1 VNPAASSSTCYD
13 VIVAGIGTMG
23 SAALYHLARRG
34 RRVLGLEQ
42 YSLAHERGSMHG
54 HTRIIRLASHEH
66 PDYVPL
72 LRRSYELWRELEQSA
87 GEPLVHVIGA
97 LEIGPPE
104 GVQLPGALQACAV
117 HDLPHEV
124 LEPAEVRRRFPAIAP
139 PPDTIGLLQ
148 PDGGYVRAEESVRAH
163 ARLAVEAGAELRTGE
178 PLVDWDARDDGV
190 AVRTAAG
197 EYAASRLVLTPGA
210 WAADLLRLPR
220 QLFSVQRNVLA
231 WFEPVRPDHLTPDR
245 LPIFIF
251 EDEAAIV
258 HYGFPLLDGTG
269 VKLGRMYY
277 PGETVDP
284 AAGNPEATPEE
295 AEPLR
300 EYLTRTV
307 PDAAGR
313 LLDAKACLFTNT
325 PDMNFVIDLHPE
337 APNVVFASACSG
349 HGFKFA
355 PVVGEI
361 LADLADE
368 GATLHSI
375 GFLSHARF

>member
-1 VNPAASSSTCYD
+1 
-13 VIVAGIGTMG
+13 MG

-42 YSLAHERGSMHG
+42 YSLGHERGSMHG
-54 HTRIIRLASHEH
+54 HTRVVRLAYHEH

-87 GEPLVHVIGA
+87 GEPLMHVIGG
-97 LEIGPPE
+97 LEIGAPD
-104 GVQLPGALQACAV
+104 GVLLPGALHACAV

-124 LEPAEVRRRFPAIAP
+124 LDPVEVRRRFPAIVP

-163 ARLAVEAGAELRTGE
+163 ARLAVAAGAELRTDE
-178 PLVDWDARDDGV
+178 PVLGWDAGDDGV
-190 AVRTAAG
+190 RVRTAAG

-210 WAADLLRLPR
+210 WAPDLLRLPER
-220 QLFSVQRNVLA
+220 LFTVQRNVLA
-231 WFEPVRPDHLTPDR
+231 WFEPVRPDHLKPET

-251 EDEAAIV
+251 EDEAGIV
-258 HYGFPLLDGTG
+258 HYGFPLIDSTG
-269 VKLGRMYY
+269 IKLGRMYY
-277 PGETVDP
+277 PGETIDP
-284 AAGNPEATPEE
+284 AVGNPEATEEE
-295 AEPLR
+295 AAPLH
-300 EYLTRTV
+300 EYLARTV

-313 LLDAKACLFTNT
+313 LLNTKACLFTNT
-325 PDMNFVIDLHPE
+325 PDMDFVIDLHPE
-337 APNVVFASACSG
+337 APNVIFASACSG

-368 GATLHSI
+368 GATLHSV
-375 GFLSHARF
+375 GFLSYARF